1 MRARSDAGSITAMTA
16 TVVAGFVMMLAL
28 VVGGGAVLRART
40 DAFGT
45 AAAAARA
52 GAQQLDED
60 ALAQGDVVIDID
72 QAEAAAQGYL
82 ATQGADG
89 TVSIAGADVVVTVN
103 ETVAIPQLGQ
113 SVTISATATVSA
125 IKGAHA

>member
-16 TVVAGFVMMLAL
+16 TVVAGFVLMLAL

-60 ALAQGDVVIDID
+60 ALAQGDVVIDFD
-72 QAEAAAQGYL
+72 KAEAAAQGYL
-82 ATQGADG
+82 AAQGADG

-125 IKGAHA
+125 IKGATA

>member
-1 MRARSDAGSITAMTA
+1 MRARSDTGSITAMTA
-16 TVVAGFVMMLAL
+16 TVVAGFVLMLAL

-60 ALAQGDVVIDID
+60 ALAQGDVVIDTAN
-72 QAEAAAQGYL
+72 AEAAAQGYL
-82 ATQGADG
+82 AAQGADG

-125 IKGAHA
+125 IKGATA

>member
-1 MRARSDAGSITAMTA
+1 MRARSDTGSITAMTA

-60 ALAQGDVVIDID
+60 ALAQGDVVIDTAN
-72 QAEAAAQGYL
+72 AEAAAQGYL
-82 ATQGADG
+82 AAQGADG

-125 IKGAHA
+125 IKGAVA

>member
-1 MRARSDAGSITAMTA
+1 MRARSDTGSITAMTA
-16 TVVAGFVMMLAL
+16 TVVAGFVLMLAL

-60 ALAQGDVVIDID
+60 ALAEGDVVIDTAKA
-72 QAEAAAQGYL
+72 QAAAQGYL
-82 ATQGADG
+82 AAQGADG
-89 TVSIAGADVVVTVN
+89 TVQVAGADVIVTVN
-103 ETVAIPQLGQ
+103 ETVTIPTLGQ
-113 SVTISATATVSA
+113 SVAISATATVSA
-125 IKGAHA
+125 IKGTAA

>member
-16 TVVAGFVMMLAL
+16 TVVAGFVLMLAL

-40 DAFGT
+40 EAIGT

-60 ALAQGDVVIDID
+60 ALAQGDVVIDFD
-72 QAEAAAQGYL
+72 NAEAAAQGYL
-82 ATQGADG
+82 AAQGADG
-89 TVSIAGADVVVTVN
+89 TVSIAGADVIVTVN

-125 IKGAHA
+125 IKGAAA